1 MPSTSAHETLRS
13 SFTLHGD
20 RLFLIYDAM
29 RQLYRLATRWCWL
42 TSFANIEDAGIAF
55 DALELV
61 DGNIHQAARL
71 AKKEIKLMVRDATS
85 HTGAAMTPVLR
96 LVDRLE
102 LCLTSSI
109 GMRAAAPNRKE

>member
-1 MPSTSAHETLRS
+1 MPSTSTHETLRS

-71 AKKEIKLMVRDATS
+71 AKKEIKLLTRDTAS
-85 HTGAAMTPVLR
+85 HTYTAMASVWR
-96 LVDRLE
+96 LVDRIE
-102 LCLTSSI
+102 FCLTSST
-109 GMRAAAPNRKE
+109 GMHAASPSWEK